1 MVMMVVVMVMII
13 VVVRTVV
20 TMVTIVAVVAVTV
33 VVMVM
38 VTPPRW
44 EYKETGAE
52 CGAVEPLPARSEK
65 QLVSLV
71 DYVTL
76 YNGCT

>member
-20 TMVTIVAVVAVTV
+20 TMVAVVAVTV

-52 CGAVEPLPARSEK
+52 CGAVEPLPAPSEK